1 MGSPLIKYLI
11 QLQELERE
19 YRMAA
24 HLMVLK
30 DSFQVEHHKASVSRS
45 CCNWVEQQEFE
56 IACKSL
62 LSSANSK
69 VVVKHVAFGRS
80 LIKMKNRGPRTL
92 P

>member
-1 MGSPLIKYLI
+1 MGSPLMKHLL
-11 QLQELERE
+11 QVQELDRE
-19 YRMAA
+19 YHMAA

-45 CCNWVEQQEFE
+45 CCSWVEQQESE
-56 IACKSL
+56 IACRSL

-80 LIKMKNRGPRTL
+80 LI
-92 P
+92 